1 MEDNFNIL
9 ASPKMRQDFI
19 AISGNGVIWVE
30 ISKVLIQIRH
40 DCDIKVL

>member
-1 MEDNFNIL
+1 M
-9 ASPKMRQDFI
+9 

-40 DCDIKVL
+40 DQIKLLLYNSSKQTIE